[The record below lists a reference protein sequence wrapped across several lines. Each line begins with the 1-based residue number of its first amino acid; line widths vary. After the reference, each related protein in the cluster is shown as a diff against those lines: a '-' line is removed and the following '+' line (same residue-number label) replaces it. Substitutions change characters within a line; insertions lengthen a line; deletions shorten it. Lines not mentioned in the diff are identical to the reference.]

1 MIEIKH
7 ITKSYGSKTVLK
19 DISLNFNSGIIGLL
33 GPNGAGKTTLLRIMA
48 TVTEASSGEILF
60 DGKSVIGKKLREK
73 IGYLPQQFS
82 FYRDLSV
89 YESLEHIAYMKE
101 IEKNKIHSQIDK
113 CLERVNLE
121 DRKKT
126 KVGTLSGGMLR
137 RLGIAQAL
145 LGDPEV
151 ILVDEPTAGLD
162 PEERIRF
169 RELLFEM
176 KKERLVFIST
186 HIVGDIEGICDDLVI
201 MNEGMVLLDGNYKD
215 VINKIENRLWIVHSK
230 SEFIEIDGLVISK
243 TKSGDTYAYKVISD
257 NKPNDGTL
265 ITPSLEDL
273 YIFCLKRNV
282 IS

>member
-1 MIEIKH
+1 MRHIYKMIEIKH

-137 RLGIAQAL
+137 RMGIAQAL

-215 VINKIENRLWIVHSK
+215 VINNIENR
-230 SEFIEIDGLVISK
+230 
-243 TKSGDTYAYKVISD
+243 
-257 NKPNDGTL
+257 
-265 ITPSLEDL
+265 
-273 YIFCLKRNV
+273 
-282 IS
+282 